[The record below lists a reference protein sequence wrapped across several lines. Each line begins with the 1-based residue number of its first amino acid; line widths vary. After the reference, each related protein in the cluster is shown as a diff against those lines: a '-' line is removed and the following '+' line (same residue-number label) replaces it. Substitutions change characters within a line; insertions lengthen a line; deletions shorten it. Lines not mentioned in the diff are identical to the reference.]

1 MKNIP
6 LIPVLFALLLLS
18 NMAAASGDTLSG
30 THRHIVLEAGT
41 PVSFT
46 VQNLLNSR
54 QIHTNGI
61 VPLEVHISLKVNGV
75 EVAGIRDY
83 GEAIVKRVRK
93 AGKWGRPGS
102 IEIEAIG
109 LRAVDGQ
116 MIPLHGAPYSV
127 KGNSRAAVALG
138 VSVATTGLGMAMMD
152 RQSRPA
158 ALGFSL
164 TGLFVKGQEAIIEKD
179 VILRGYVAQRAIV
192 KLP

>member
-1 MKNIP
+1 MKKIC
-6 LIPVLFALLLLS
+6 FTFLLLS
-18 NMAAASGDTLSG
+18 ALILPGIASAGGDTLSSTG
-30 THRHIVLEAGT
+30 RYLVLEAGT

-46 VQNLLNSR
+46 VQNALSSH
-54 QIHTNGI
+54 QIHPNGI

-83 GEAIVKRVRK
+83 GEAIVKRARK
-93 AGKWGRPGS
+93 AGKWGRPGN

-109 LRAVDGQ
+109 VRAIDGQ
-116 MIPLHGAPYSV
+116 MIPLHGAPYAV

-138 VSVATTGLGMAMMD
+138 VSVATTGIGMAMMD

-164 TGLFVKGQEAIIEKD
+164 TGFFVKGQEAAVEKD
-179 VILRGYVAQRAIV
+179 VILRGYVAQRTVV

>member
-1 MKNIP
+1 MKNTAFIFT
-6 LIPVLFALLLLS
+6 LLSLLLLP
-18 NMAAASGDTLSG
+18 AAASAHGDTLSG
-30 THRHIVLEAGT
+30 THRYIVLEAGT

-46 VQNLLNSR
+46 VQNLLNSK

-61 VPLEVHISLKVNGV
+61 VPLEVHIGLRVNGV

-93 AGKWGRPGS
+93 AGKWGRPGH

-109 LRAVDGQ
+109 LRAIDGQ

-127 KGNSRAAVALG
+127 KGNSRAAVAIG
-138 VSVATTGLGMAMMD
+138 VSVATTGIGMAMMD
-152 RQSRPA
+152 RQARPA

-164 TGLFVKGQEAIIEKD
+164 SGFFVKGQEALIEKD
-179 VILRGYVAQRAIV
+179 VILRGYVAQKTIV